1 MQRQRWEHPSAL
13 TLALATPPPPTP
25 PPSATLPPL
34 AGEAKMAQ
42 KMLGAYHTAQASFE
56 MHASKPRPSREAL
69 PGKIGYGCTVPRHRT
84 IYKNDFQTTSR
95 NDFTGQTPD
104 PAFPDGMG
112 TAAIPIYAP

>member
-1 MQRQRWEHPSAL
+1 HL
-13 TLALATPPPPTP
+13 HPPTL
-25 PPSATLPPL
+25 STLLTTLSTLTTL

-42 KMLGAYHTAQASFE
+42 KMLGAYHTAEATFE

>member
-1 MQRQRWEHPSAL
+1 MSILRPRPSPSPRPR
-13 TLALATPPPPTP
+13 PPPLILSNLT
-25 PPSATLPPL
+25 TLMR

-95 NDFTGQTPD
+95 NDFTGQELD
-104 PAFPDGMG
+104 PAFPDGKG